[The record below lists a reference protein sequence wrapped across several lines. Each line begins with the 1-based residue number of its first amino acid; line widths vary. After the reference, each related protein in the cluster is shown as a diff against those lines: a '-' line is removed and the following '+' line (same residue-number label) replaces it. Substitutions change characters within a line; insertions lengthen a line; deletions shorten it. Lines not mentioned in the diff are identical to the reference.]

1 MRRDDDPK
9 KHFKKRGNTKFC
21 FLDLCFF
28 SSGVKA
34 LQSTTVGP
42 ISLIFSPFYLHFHTN
57 RLPLILFKT
66 GHQTM
71 SNAVLF
77 CFFFAYG
84 NISSKMDDKFD
95 KKPNLF

>member
-1 MRRDDDPK
+1 MRRDDDDPE

-42 ISLIFSPFYLHFHTN
+42 ITLFFSPFYLHFHTN
-57 RLPLILFKT
+57 ILPLLLFKT
-66 GHQTM
+66 RHQTM
-71 SNAVLF
+71 SNGGTILVLF
-77 CFFFAYG
+77 FLLKHIIQNG
-84 NISSKMDDKFD
+84 
-95 KKPNLF
+95 

>member
-1 MRRDDDPK
+1 MRRDDDDPE

-42 ISLIFSPFYLHFHTN
+42 ITLIFFSPFYLHFHTKITSSSIQDKTSN
-57 RLPLILFKT
+57 NVKWWYYCGFIFSYLIYHPK
-66 GHQTM
+66 
-71 SNAVLF
+71 
-77 CFFFAYG
+77 
-84 NISSKMDDKFD
+84 
-95 KKPNLF
+95 